1 MQGEPLDD
9 PTLWGTGQKLRRP
22 QCWYAGRRTTAG
34 PSKGDV
40 TVTTIDAAAA
50 RHTRSPLA
58 MAALAAL
65 MSAGLAGCETAN
77 NLLSNNSADAGP
89 QTAVVA
95 PPPAPT
101 PAKPAQSRIAL
112 APVIGAPD
120 PVAKQFGTQVSEAM
134 MKKNLSVASAGDKAD
149 FTVRG
154 YVVAA
159 KEKTGTKVSYIWDV
173 TDPSGKRVHRVTG
186 EEMVPGSQNAKDPWG
201 SVTPQ
206 LMQTIADRTASQIAG
221 SLPSPDQVAA
231 AGSPPPPAGAGGP
244 QPVQQVSAPAEAAPP
259 VQPARPQVAA
269 APAASSGE
277 LRAMVPSVNG
287 APGDGAQSLS
297 AALQRELSKS
307 GVAVSDRTAPN
318 AFRIE
323 GKVAMGD
330 NREGRQPIQIDWIVK
345 DAQGNRVGT
354 VSQKNEI
361 EAGSLNGA
369 WGQTADMAAAAA
381 AQGIVKLMQP
391 TPRTSTN

>member
-1 MQGEPLDD
+1 M
-9 PTLWGTGQKLRRP
+9 
-22 QCWYAGRRTTAG
+22 
-34 PSKGDV
+34 
-40 TVTTIDAAAA
+40 
-50 RHTRSPLA
+50 RSPLA

-65 MSAGLAGCETAN
+65 LSAGLAGCETAN
-77 NLLSNNSADAGP
+77 NLLCSNAADSGP
-89 QTAVVA
+89 QTAVVT
-95 PPPAPT
+95 PPPPPT
-101 PAKPAQSRIAL
+101 AAKPAQSRITL

-120 PVAKQFGTQVSEAM
+120 AVAKQLGTQVSEAM

-159 KEKTGTKVSYIWDV
+159 KEKAGTKVSYIWDV

-186 EEMVPGSQNAKDPWG
+186 EEVVPGSQNAKDPWS

-206 LMQTIADRTASQIAG
+206 LMQSIADRTAGQIAS
-221 SLPSPDQVAA
+221 SLPSPDQVASTGA
-231 AGSPPPPAGAGGP
+231 TPPPSGAGGP
-244 QPVQQVSAPAEAAPP
+244 PP
-259 VQPARPQVAA
+259 VQPVSATAAQA
-269 APAASSGE
+269 APASAPAQRQQVASAAPVGAVASNE
-277 LRAMVPSVNG
+277 LRAMPPSVNG

-297 AALQRELSKS
+297 SALQRELSKS

-318 AFRIE
+318 AYRIE
-323 GKVAMGD
+323 GKVAVGEG
-330 NREGRQPIQIDWIVK
+330 REGRQPIQIDWIVK
-345 DAQGNRVGT
+345 DAQGNRIGT

-369 WGQTADMAAAAA
+369 WGQTAEMAASAA

-391 TPRTSTN
+391 APKTSTN

>member
-1 MQGEPLDD
+1 M
-9 PTLWGTGQKLRRP
+9 
-22 QCWYAGRRTTAG
+22 
-34 PSKGDV
+34 
-40 TVTTIDAAAA
+40 TTIDAAAA
-50 RHTRSPLA
+50 RHMRSPLA

-65 MSAGLAGCETAN
+65 LSAGLAGCETAN
-77 NLLSNNSADAGP
+77 NLLGSNSADQGP
-89 QTAVVA
+89 QTAVVT

-101 PAKPAQSRIAL
+101 AAKPAQSRITL

-120 PVAKQFGTQVSEAM
+120 AVAKQLGTQVSEAM
-134 MKKNLSVASAGDKAD
+134 MKKNVSVASAGDKAD

-159 KEKTGTKVSYIWDV
+159 KEKAGTKVSYIWDV
-173 TDPSGKRVHRVTG
+173 TDASGKRVNRVTG
-186 EEMVPGSQNAKDPWG
+186 EEIVPGSQNAKDPWS

-206 LMQTIADRTASQIAG
+206 LMQTIAERTASQIAG
-221 SLPSPDQVAA
+221 ALPSSAQVAST
-231 AGSPPPPAGAGGP
+231 GSTPPPAGAGGP
-244 QPVQQVSAPAEAAPP
+244 PQ
-259 VQPARPQVAA
+259 VQPASASAEQAAQAVPAPRQQIAAA
-269 APAASSGE
+269 APAAGVTSND

-307 GVAVSDRTAPN
+307 GIAVSDRTAPN
-318 AFRIE
+318 AYRIE
-323 GKVAMGD
+323 GKVAVGEG
-330 NREGRQPIQIDWIVK
+330 REGRQPIQIDWVVK

-369 WGQTADMAAAAA
+369 WGQTADMAASAA

-391 TPRTSTN
+391 GPKTSTN